1 MNIEKKFQQ
10 LVAETTNF
18 KSNKYV
24 SKNIDNHSALDKF
37 YKDKLEL
44 SPFRRRN
51 GQILLK
57 HLGTMLKLSNQENIE
72 WLGYKAIYSQKKF
85 METLAASIDKY
96 SFPMEISKLFQQLYT
111 KIDNEN
117 LRQNIFTADMN
128 KKLVEMNLS
137 SNSYA
142 RLYSM
147 MTNAQRNNLL
157 EQLLSNNINI
167 NYSKFLPYNDTITF
181 IKNNID
187 IIYTHGGNII
197 DIKRLME
204 LKREDKFVSK
214 INAYI
219 DNNPYIMVNSIID
232 ILKTKILN
240 NKKINFNKYR
250 SFIFLLLDEISKNES
265 TSISSTEFI
274 GTGGYS
280 AVFAIK
286 TKVIKIGIERKT
298 PHFPNNPYIL
308 KPLLRKTIT
317 IDNIPI
323 FFEVTEKVDTNINDI
338 TKEEIYKLY
347 KNIREIGLIWT
358 DVKIDNVGRL
368 IKDNKIYWYEN
379 ITPSDETLEFTKTIG
394 NHQLK
399 KGELIVLDGDYIYNE
414 NDHNINSKMSNLQTE
429 FEKTYQKE
437 LKKRT

>member
-96 SFPMEISKLFQQLYT
+96 SFPMEISELFQQLYT

-323 FFEVTEKVDTNINDI
+323 FFEVIEKVDTNINDI

-347 KNIREIGLIWT
+347 KNIRDIGLIWT

>member
-72 WLGYKAIYSQKKF
+72 WLGYKAIYSQEKF

-96 SFPMEISKLFQQLYT
+96 SFPMEISELFQQLYT

-167 NYSKFLPYNDTITF
+167 NYSKFLPYNDTITY

>member
-399 KGELIVLDGDYIYNE
+399 KGELIVLDWDYIYNE

>member
-96 SFPMEISKLFQQLYT
+96 SFPMEISELFQQLYT

-204 LKREDKFVSK
+204 LQKEDEFVSK

-240 NKKINFNKYR
+240 NKKINFDKYR

-265 TSISSTEFI
+265 ASISSTEFI

>member
-96 SFPMEISKLFQQLYT
+96 SFPMEISELFQQLYT

-317 IDNIPI
+317 IDNMPI
-323 FFEVTEKVDTNINDI
+323 FFEVIEKVDTNINDI

-394 NHQLK
+394 NYQLK

>member
-57 HLGTMLKLSNQENIE
+57 YLGTMLKLSNQENIE
-72 WLGYKAIYSQKKF
+72 WLGYKAIYSQEKF

-96 SFPMEISKLFQQLYT
+96 SFPMEISELFQQLYT

-298 PHFPNNPYIL
+298 PHFPNNHYIL

-323 FFEVTEKVDTNINDI
+323 FFEVIEKVDTNINDI

>member
-57 HLGTMLKLSNQENIE
+57 YLGTMLKLSNQENIE
-72 WLGYKAIYSQKKF
+72 WLGYKAIYSQEKF

-96 SFPMEISKLFQQLYT
+96 SFPMEISELFQQLYT

-187 IIYTHGGNII
+187 RIYTHGGNII

-323 FFEVTEKVDTNINDI
+323 FFEVIEKVDTNINDI

-368 IKDNKIYWYEN
+368 IK
-379 ITPSDETLEFTKTIG
+379 
-394 NHQLK
+394 
-399 KGELIVLDGDYIYNE
+399 ELV
-414 NDHNINSKMSNLQTE
+414 
-429 FEKTYQKE
+429 
-437 LKKRT
+437 

>member
-57 HLGTMLKLSNQENIE
+57 YLGTMLKLSNQENIE
-72 WLGYKAIYSQKKF
+72 WLGYKAIYSQEKF
-85 METLAASIDKY
+85 METLVASIDKY
-96 SFPMEISKLFQQLYT
+96 SFPMEISELFQQLYT

>member
-72 WLGYKAIYSQKKF
+72 WLGYKAIYSQEKF

-96 SFPMEISKLFQQLYT
+96 SFSMEISELFQQLYT

-117 LRQNIFTADMN
+117 LRKNIFTADMN

-147 MTNAQRNNLL
+147 MTPAQRNNLL

-323 FFEVTEKVDTNINDI
+323 FFEVIEKVDTNINDI

>member
-57 HLGTMLKLSNQENIE
+57 YLGTMLKLSNQENIE
-72 WLGYKAIYSQKKF
+72 WLGYKAIYSQEKF

-96 SFPMEISKLFQQLYT
+96 SFPMEISELFQQLYT

-117 LRQNIFTADMN
+117 LRKNIFTADMN

-323 FFEVTEKVDTNINDI
+323 FFEVIEKVDTNINDI

>member
-96 SFPMEISKLFQQLYT
+96 SFPMEISELFQQLYT

-187 IIYTHGGNII
+187 RIYTHGGNII

-240 NKKINFNKYR
+240 NKKINFNDR
-250 SFIFLLLDEISKNES
+250 F
-265 TSISSTEFI
+265 
-274 GTGGYS
+274 
-280 AVFAIK
+280 
-286 TKVIKIGIERKT
+286 R
-298 PHFPNNPYIL
+298 
-308 KPLLRKTIT
+308 
-317 IDNIPI
+317 
-323 FFEVTEKVDTNINDI
+323 
-338 TKEEIYKLY
+338 
-347 KNIREIGLIWT
+347 
-358 DVKIDNVGRL
+358 
-368 IKDNKIYWYEN
+368 
-379 ITPSDETLEFTKTIG
+379 
-394 NHQLK
+394 
-399 KGELIVLDGDYIYNE
+399 
-414 NDHNINSKMSNLQTE
+414 QT
-429 FEKTYQKE
+429 F
-437 LKKRT
+437 

>member
-96 SFPMEISKLFQQLYT
+96 SFPMEISELFQQLYT

-214 INAYI
+214 INTYI

-323 FFEVTEKVDTNINDI
+323 FFEVIEKVDTNINDI

>member
-96 SFPMEISKLFQQLYT
+96 SFPMEISELFQQLYT

-323 FFEVTEKVDTNINDI
+323 FFEVIEKVDTNINDI

-368 IKDNKIYWYEN
+368 TKDNKIYWYEN

>member
-96 SFPMEISKLFQQLYT
+96 SFPMEISELFQQLYT

-147 MTNAQRNNLL
+147 MTNAQHNNLL

-323 FFEVTEKVDTNINDI
+323 FFEVIEKVDTNINDI

>member
-72 WLGYKAIYSQKKF
+72 WLGYKAIYSQEKF

-96 SFPMEISKLFQQLYT
+96 SFPMEISELFQQLYT

-317 IDNIPI
+317 IDNMPI
-323 FFEVTEKVDTNINDI
+323 FFEVIEKVDTNINDI

>member
-57 HLGTMLKLSNQENIE
+57 YLGTMLKLSNQENIE

-96 SFPMEISKLFQQLYT
+96 SFPMEISELFQQLYT

-117 LRQNIFTADMN
+117 LRKNIFTADMN

-147 MTNAQRNNLL
+147 MTPAQRNNLL

-286 TKVIKIGIERKT
+286 TKVIKIGIERKN

-323 FFEVTEKVDTNINDI
+323 FFEVIEKVDTNINDI

>member
-72 WLGYKAIYSQKKF
+72 WLGYKAIYSQEKF

-96 SFPMEISKLFQQLYT
+96 SFPMEISELFQQLYT

-181 IKNNID
+181 IQNNID

-323 FFEVTEKVDTNINDI
+323 FFEVIEKVDTNINDI

>member
-96 SFPMEISKLFQQLYT
+96 SFPMEISELFQQLYT

-323 FFEVTEKVDTNINDI
+323 FFEVIEKVDTNINDI

>member
-96 SFPMEISKLFQQLYT
+96 SFPMEISELFQQLYT

-240 NKKINFNKYR
+240 NKKINFNTYR

-323 FFEVTEKVDTNINDI
+323 FFEVIEKVDTNINDI

>member
-57 HLGTMLKLSNQENIE
+57 YLGTMLKLSNQENIE

-96 SFPMEISKLFQQLYT
+96 SFPMEISELFQQLYT

-117 LRQNIFTADMN
+117 LRKNIFTADMN

-147 MTNAQRNNLL
+147 MTPAQRNNLL

>member
-72 WLGYKAIYSQKKF
+72 WLGYKAIYSQEKF

-96 SFPMEISKLFQQLYT
+96 SFSMEISELFQQLYT

-117 LRQNIFTADMN
+117 LRKNIFTADMN

-147 MTNAQRNNLL
+147 MTPAQCNNLL

-323 FFEVTEKVDTNINDI
+323 FFEVIEKVDTNINDI

>member
-57 HLGTMLKLSNQENIE
+57 YLGTMLKLSNQENIE
-72 WLGYKAIYSQKKF
+72 WLGYKAIYSQEKF

-96 SFPMEISKLFQQLYT
+96 SFPMEISELFQQLYT

-167 NYSKFLPYNDTITF
+167 NYSKFLPYNDTIIF

-323 FFEVTEKVDTNINDI
+323 FFEVIEKVDTNINDI

>member
-96 SFPMEISKLFQQLYT
+96 SFPMEISELFQQLYT

-323 FFEVTEKVDTNINDI
+323 FFEVIEKVDTNINDI

-414 NDHNINSKMSNLQTE
+414 NDHKINSKMSNLQTE

>member
-96 SFPMEISKLFQQLYT
+96 SFPMEISELFQQLYT

-117 LRQNIFTADMN
+117 LRKNIFTADMN

-147 MTNAQRNNLL
+147 MTPAQRNNLL

-323 FFEVTEKVDTNINDI
+323 FFEVIEKVDTNINDI

-379 ITPSDETLEFTKTIG
+379 ITPSDETLEFTKTMG

>member
-57 HLGTMLKLSNQENIE
+57 YLGTMLKLSNQENIE
-72 WLGYKAIYSQKKF
+72 WLGYKAIYSQEKF

-96 SFPMEISKLFQQLYT
+96 SFSMEISELFQQLYT

-117 LRQNIFTADMN
+117 LRKNIFTADMN

-147 MTNAQRNNLL
+147 MTPAQRNNLL

-323 FFEVTEKVDTNINDI
+323 FFEVIEKVDTNINDI

>member
-57 HLGTMLKLSNQENIE
+57 YLGTMLKLSNQENIE
-72 WLGYKAIYSQKKF
+72 WLGYKAIYSQEKF

-96 SFPMEISKLFQQLYT
+96 SFPMEISELFQQLYT

-117 LRQNIFTADMN
+117 LRKNIFTADMN

-147 MTNAQRNNLL
+147 MTPAQRNNLL

-323 FFEVTEKVDTNINDI
+323 FFEVIEKVDTNINDI

>member
-57 HLGTMLKLSNQENIE
+57 YLGTMLKLSNQENIE
-72 WLGYKAIYSQKKF
+72 WLGYKAIYSQEKF

-96 SFPMEISKLFQQLYT
+96 SFPMEISELFQQLYT

-317 IDNIPI
+317 IDNMPI
-323 FFEVTEKVDTNINDI
+323 FFEVIEKVDTNINDI

-394 NHQLK
+394 NYQLK

>member
-72 WLGYKAIYSQKKF
+72 WLGYKAIYSQEKF

-96 SFPMEISKLFQQLYT
+96 SFPMEISELFQQLYT

-323 FFEVTEKVDTNINDI
+323 FFEVIEKVDTNINDI

>member
-72 WLGYKAIYSQKKF
+72 WLGYKAIYSQEKF

-96 SFPMEISKLFQQLYT
+96 SFPMEISELFQQLYT

-147 MTNAQRNNLL
+147 MTPAQRNNLL

>member
-57 HLGTMLKLSNQENIE
+57 YLGTMLKLSNQENIE

-96 SFPMEISKLFQQLYT
+96 SFPMEISELFQQLYT

-128 KKLVEMNLS
+128 KKLVEMNIS

-274 GTGGYS
+274 GTGAYS

-323 FFEVTEKVDTNINDI
+323 FFEVIEKVDTNINDI

-429 FEKTYQKE
+429 FEKTY
-437 LKKRT
+437 

>member
-72 WLGYKAIYSQKKF
+72 WLGYKAIYSQEKF

-96 SFPMEISKLFQQLYT
+96 SFPMEISELFQQLYT

-308 KPLLRKTIT
+308 KTLLRKTIT

>member
-72 WLGYKAIYSQKKF
+72 WLGYKAIYSQEKF

-96 SFPMEISKLFQQLYT
+96 SFPMEISELFQQLYT

-117 LRQNIFTADMN
+117 LRKNIFTADMN

-147 MTNAQRNNLL
+147 MTPAQRNNLL

-323 FFEVTEKVDTNINDI
+323 FFEVIEKVDTNINDI

>member
-96 SFPMEISKLFQQLYT
+96 SFPMEISELFQQLYT

-323 FFEVTEKVDTNINDI
+323 FFEVIEKVDTNINDI

-437 LKKRT
+437 HKKRT

>member
-57 HLGTMLKLSNQENIE
+57 YLGTMLKLSNQENIE

-96 SFPMEISKLFQQLYT
+96 SFPMEISELFQQLYT

-323 FFEVTEKVDTNINDI
+323 FFEVIEKVDTNINDI

>member
-96 SFPMEISKLFQQLYT
+96 SFPMEISELFQQLYT

-214 INAYI
+214 RNAYI

-323 FFEVTEKVDTNINDI
+323 FFEVIEKVDTNI
-338 TKEEIYKLY
+338 LS
-347 KNIREIGLIWT
+347 LIH
-358 DVKIDNVGRL
+358 I
-368 IKDNKIYWYEN
+368 
-379 ITPSDETLEFTKTIG
+379 
-394 NHQLK
+394 
-399 KGELIVLDGDYIYNE
+399 
-414 NDHNINSKMSNLQTE
+414 
-429 FEKTYQKE
+429 
-437 LKKRT
+437 

>member
-57 HLGTMLKLSNQENIE
+57 YLGTMLKLSNQENIE
-72 WLGYKAIYSQKKF
+72 WLGYKAIYSQEKF

-96 SFPMEISKLFQQLYT
+96 SFPMEISELFQQLYT